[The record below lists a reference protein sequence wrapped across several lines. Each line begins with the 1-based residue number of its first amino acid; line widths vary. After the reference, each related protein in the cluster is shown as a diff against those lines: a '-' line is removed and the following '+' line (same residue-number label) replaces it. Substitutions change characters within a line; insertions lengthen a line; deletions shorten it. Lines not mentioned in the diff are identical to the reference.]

1 MYMRKGRRRKVDS
14 EHLSGSRVQKVALL
28 APPDPSAS
36 PVRMYMGRR
45 RRRRV
50 WTLSASQV
58 HMYMGWHSLHLPT
71 LSTSLVRMY
80 LSYVHGAA
88 LLAPPNSE
96 RLSGSHVH
104 AKGKKKK
111 LMGGSTH
118 VR

>member
-1 MYMRKGRRRKVDS
+1 MHVHGKKEKKKGVDS
-14 EHLSGSRVQKVALL
+14 ERLSGSHVHGVALL
-28 APPDPSAS
+28 APPDPEHLS
-36 PVRMYMGRR
+36 VCMY
-45 RRRRV
+45 
-50 WTLSASQV
+50 S
-58 HMYMGWHSLHLPT
+58 
-71 LSTSLVRMY
+71 
-80 LSYVHGAA
+80 SYVHGAA